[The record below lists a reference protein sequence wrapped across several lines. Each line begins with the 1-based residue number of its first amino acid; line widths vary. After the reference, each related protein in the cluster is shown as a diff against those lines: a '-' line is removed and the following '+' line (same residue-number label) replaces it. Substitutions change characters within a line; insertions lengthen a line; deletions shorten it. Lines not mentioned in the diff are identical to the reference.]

1 MRQTVHVTKRVHAFV
16 TGQVQGVFF
25 RAQTAQRARAR
36 GLGGFVRNTADGRV
50 EAVFEGDSKAVDAMV
65 AWMHDGPPLAD
76 VDHVEVA
83 DEEPRGDTA
92 FRVLP

>member
-1 MRQTVHVTKRVHAFV
+1 MRVTKRVHVFAS
-16 TGQVQGVFF
+16 GQVQGVFF
-25 RAQTAQRARAR
+25 RAETAQRARVL

-50 EAVFEGDSKAVDAMV
+50 EAVFEGDPETVETMV
-65 AWMHDGPPLAD
+65 GWMGHGPPLAD

-83 DEEPRGDTA
+83 DEEPRGDTE